1 MDIERIYFDMDGV
14 LADFVRGVR
23 ELCGLDMSVGDDI
36 MFEGIRKVDHFYDK
50 LEPMPGMLALFNS
63 LRKEYPGKVEILS
76 AVPKPSRD
84 VPTAG
89 DDKRAWV
96 RRYLGDD
103 VKVNIVLRREKPDY
117 VRGKG
122 SILIDDTEGN
132 ILSWNEAGGT
142 GILFKD
148 SASAASELKRII
160 EQ

>member
-14 LADFVRGVR
+14 LANFVRGVR

-50 LEPMPGMLALFNS
+50 LEPMPGMLALFDS

-76 AVPKPSRD
+76 AVPKPSRN

-89 DDKRAWV
+89 DDKREWV

-117 VRGKG
+117 AKGKG
-122 SILIDDTEGN
+122 NILIDDTEGN

-142 GILFKD
+142 GILFRD
-148 SASAASELKRII
+148 AASAASELERILA
-160 EQ
+160 Q